1 MYYVYSCIIIYNKSK
16 ECHVATIRLKI
27 IMCSVYQYH
36 FLHRTVNSPWPT
48 WAGVMHGD
56 EIAFVF
62 GDPFR

>member
-1 MYYVYSCIIIYNKSK
+1 
-16 ECHVATIRLKI
+16 
-27 IMCSVYQYH
+27 VYQYH